1 MTQTHF
7 SYIQIMSR
15 AVLFIFVIAN
25 SILYAQYN
33 QASGNVWVFGDGVKV
48 DFNSAPPQ
56 VQIGFSASTLESC
69 ASIADCDGNLLFY
82 IIQIKCLIKSKL
94 MSNGGNLIGD
104 SSSTN
109 GSLIAPVLV
118 IMTNIIFLL
127 WMRFL
132 RSHG

>member
-33 QASGNVWVFGDGVKV
+33 LASGNVWVFGDGVKV

-56 VQIGFSASTLESC
+56 VQIGFSANALSHVFQ
-69 ASIADCDGNLLFY
+69 LLIVMGIFY
-82 IIQIKCLIKSKL
+82 FILMEIKCLIEIK
-94 MSNGGNLIGD
+94 
-104 SSSTN
+104 T
-109 GSLIAPVLV
+109 
-118 IMTNIIFLL
+118 
-127 WMRFL
+127 
-132 RSHG
+132 